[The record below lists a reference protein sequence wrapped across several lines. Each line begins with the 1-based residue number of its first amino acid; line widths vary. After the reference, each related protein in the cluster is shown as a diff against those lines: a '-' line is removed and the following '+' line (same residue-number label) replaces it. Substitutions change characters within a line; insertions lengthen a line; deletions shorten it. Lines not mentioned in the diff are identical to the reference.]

1 MAETGNICRY
11 TDKCIYSAMDGCMEI
26 DHQNCTT
33 KQDIINCID
42 SGKREETIRK
52 IKHINMGIENKA
64 VLITGGSGSFG
75 IAFCEYVK
83 ENNLKPRKLVIF
95 SRDYMKQQALKEKV
109 GDLECMQGEGCWLT
123 GDVRDLERL
132 KKAFN
137 GIDVILHAG
146 AMKHI
151 QNCENDPQEA
161 LLTNV
166 IGTNNVV
173 EAALYRKVQKTILIS
188 TDKAVES
195 ITTYGTT
202 KAMAEALII
211 GGNKYRGKDDIRF
224 SVCRYG
230 NVAGSAGSVLPI
242 FKKLIAE
249 GTEYLPVTDERMTRF
264 WFQMDKAIEFV
275 LDSLD
280 KMQGGEVFIPKIPSI
295 RIIDLCEALGKPYK
309 VVGLRCAEKLHEKL
323 TADYDS
329 GTNPEFLTIEQIK
342 ESV

>member
-1 MAETGNICRY
+1 
-11 TDKCIYSAMDGCMEI
+11 MD
-26 DHQNCTT
+26 
-33 KQDIINCID
+33 
-42 SGKREETIRK
+42 
-52 IKHINMGIENKA
+52 
-64 VLITGGSGSFG
+64 
-75 IAFCEYVK
+75 
-83 ENNLKPRKLVIF
+83 
-95 SRDYMKQQALKEKV
+95 
-109 GDLECMQGEGCWLT
+109 CMQGEGCWLT

-137 GIDVILHAG
+137 GIDIVIHCA

-151 QNCENDPQEA
+151 QNCESDPQEA

-202 KAMAEALII
+202 KAMAEAIVI
-211 GGNKYRGKDDIRF
+211 GGNKYRGMNDIRF

-230 NVAGSAGSVLPI
+230 NVVGSAGSVLPI

-249 GTEYLPVTDERMTRF
+249 GAEWLPITDEKMTRF
-264 WFQMDKAIEFV
+264 WFQMEKAVEFV

-280 KMQGGEVFIPKIPSI
+280 KKQGGEVFLPKIPSI
-295 RIIDLCEALGKPYK
+295 RIIDLCEAFGKPYK
-309 VVGLRCAEKLHEKL
+309 VVGLRCKEKIHEKL
-323 TADYDS
+323 TTDYNS
-329 GTNPEFLTIEQIK
+329 GDNEFLTIEQIK
-342 ESV
+342 RSVK

>member
-1 MAETGNICRY
+1 MEIGSICPV
-11 TDKCIYSAMDGCMEI
+11 TDKCIYYVLDECMGIE
-26 DHQNCTT
+26 HQNCTVKQSIISGNWNETAIKKT
-33 KQDIINCID
+33 KSGFVESNIN
-42 SGKREETIRK
+42 GKSI
-52 IKHINMGIENKA
+52 
-64 VLITGGSGSFG
+64 LITGGSGSFG
-75 IAFCEYVK
+75 SAFCEYIK
-83 ENNLKPRKLVIF
+83 KNNLKPRKLVVF
-95 SRDYMKQQALKEKV
+95 SRDYMKQQELKQKV
-109 GDLECMQGEGCWLT
+109 GDMDCMQGEGCWLT

-137 GIDVILHAG
+137 GIDIVIHAA

-173 EAALYRKVQKTILIS
+173 EAALHRKVRKTILIS
-188 TDKAVES
+188 TDKSVES

-202 KAMAEALII
+202 KAMAEAIII
-211 GGNKYRGKDDIRF
+211 GGNKYKGRDDLRF

-230 NVAGSAGSVLPI
+230 NVCGSAGSVVPL

-249 GTEYLPVTDERMTRF
+249 GAEWLPLMDERMTRF
-264 WFQMDKAIEFV
+264 WLKMDKAVEFV
-275 LDSLD
+275 LESLD

-295 RIIDLCEALGKPYK
+295 RIVDLCKAFDMPYK

-323 TADYDS
+323 TADYSSDQ
-329 GTNPEFLTIEQIK
+329 NEFLTAEQIK
-342 ESV
+342 ELL

>member
-1 MAETGNICRY
+1 
-11 TDKCIYSAMDGCMEI
+11 MDECMGI
-26 DHQNCTT
+26 DHQGCKV
-33 KQDIINCID
+33 KQNIIDGNFDDAAIKRIRGGFID
-42 SGKREETIRK
+42 
-52 IKHINMGIENKA
+52 NGIFNKA

-75 IAFCEYVK
+75 SAFCEYIK
-83 ENNLKPRKLVIF
+83 KNNLKPHKLVVF
-95 SRDYMKQQALKEKV
+95 SRDYMKQQALREKV
-109 GDLECMQGEGCWLT
+109 GDMDCMQGEGCWLT

-137 GIDVILHAG
+137 GIDIVIHCA

-173 EAALYRKVQKTILIS
+173 EAALYRKVHKVMLIS

-211 GGNKYRGKDDIRF
+211 GGNKYKGTSDIRF

-230 NVAGSAGSVLPI
+230 NVAGSNGSVLPI

-249 GTEYLPVTDERMTRF
+249 GAEYLPVTDEHCTRF
-264 WFQMDKAIEFV
+264 WYPMKDAIEFV

-280 KMQGGEVFIPKIPSI
+280 KMQGGEIFIPRIKSI
-295 RIIDLCEALGKPYK
+295 RIVDLCAALGMPYNI
-309 VVGLRCAEKLHEKL
+309 VGLRCKEKLHESLEQGYSSDQNK
-323 TADYDS
+323 
-329 GTNPEFLTIEQIK
+329 FLTIDEIK
-342 ESV
+342 RSIELCN

>member
-1 MAETGNICRY
+1 MIE
-11 TDKCIYSAMDGCMEI
+11 
-26 DHQNCTT
+26 
-33 KQDIINCID
+33 
-42 SGKREETIRK
+42 GKSIL
-52 IKHINMGIENKA
+52 
-64 VLITGGSGSFG
+64 VTGGSGSWG
-75 IAFCEYVK
+75 SAFCEYIK
-83 ENNLKPRKLVIF
+83 KNNLKPRKLVVF
-95 SRDYMKQQALKEKV
+95 SRDYMKQQILRENV
-109 GDLECMQGEGCWLT
+109 GDMDYMQGEGCWLT

-137 GIDVILHAG
+137 GIDIVIHAA

-166 IGTNNVV
+166 VGTNNVV

-202 KAMAEALII
+202 KAMAEAIVI
-211 GGNKYRGKDDIRF
+211 GGNKYKGMNDTRF

-230 NVAGSAGSVLPI
+230 NVVGSDGSVVPI

-249 GTEYLPVTDERMTRF
+249 GAEYLPVTDERCTRF
-264 WFQMDKAIEFV
+264 WYPMKDAIEFV

-280 KMQGGEVFIPKIPSI
+280 KMRGGETFIPKIPSI
-295 RIIDLCEALGKPYK
+295 RIIDLCEAFGKPYK
-309 VVGLRCAEKLHEKL
+309 VIGLRCAEKIHEKL

-329 GTNPEFLTIEQIK
+329 GTNPEFLTVEQIR
-342 ESV
+342 ELL